1 MNAKRPTNSEL
12 RLARLEV
19 EEAERTVRPGILELF
34 HRTTQP
40 DENAPIAGE
49 DEAVTAEEEGP
60 S

>member
-1 MNAKRPTNSEL
+1 VNAKRPTNSEL

-19 EEAERTVRPGILELF
+19 EDAERIVRPGILEIF

-40 DENAPIAGE
+40 DEEAPIVPE
-49 DEAVTAEEEGP
+49 DESATAEDGL

>member
-19 EEAERTVRPGILELF
+19 EDAERTERPGILELF

-40 DENAPIAGE
+40 DEDPPSPRE
-49 DEAVTAEEEGP
+49 DEAETPEDGP